1 LKIVAIL
8 ILAVKYIVNDNTYRT
23 VKHWII
29 WFDCW
34 LIYL

>member
-23 VKHWII
+23 VKH
-29 WFDCW
+29 
-34 LIYL
+34 